1 MSHSNST
8 PNSSTNGHYG
18 DEAKMSRA
26 ALTLA
31 ALGIVFGDIG
41 TSPLYAVREAF
52 HGPNAI
58 VPSAENILGVLS
70 LIVWSLITVISVK
83 YLMFVMR
90 ADNKGEGGVLALTA
104 LASPPQSGASTGLPR
119 LILYLGLFG
128 SALLF
133 GDGVI
138 TPAISV
144 LSAIEGLKV
153 ATPFFEPYVI
163 PITLGILFGLFSVQ
177 RHGTGR
183 IGRVFGPVILLWFL
197 VIGALGIFG
206 ITKDPVVLRAIDPSY
221 GLAFLSSNGIASL
234 AILGAV
240 FLVVTGGEALY
251 ADMGHL
257 GKSPIQTAW
266 FVAAFPALLLNYF
279 GQGALILTQPE
290 AVENPFYLLAPS
302 WALYV
307 LVVIA
312 TMATVIASQAL
323 ISGVYSLTRQAI
335 QLGFFPRMKIIH
347 TSSHEIGQIYIPSM
361 NWIMFALTAW
371 LVITFGSSSALA
383 SAYGIAVSTTM
394 VITTVLACTVA
405 WGKWNWKWYYV
416 AGAFV
421 VLVTIDLV
429 FFVANLTKIADGGW
443 FPLTLGAVMF
453 TLMTTWR
460 KGRQILAR
468 RLAEQ
473 TSPLSEF
480 LMSLRTMKVARV
492 PGSAIFMSGSS
503 EGTPLALAHNVRHNR
518 VLHQKNAILTVLS
531 EEVPHIDPA
540 ERLELTTIGEGF
552 YRLVA
557 RYGFMES
564 PDINDILKCAATK
577 GVPFELSDITFFL
590 GRETILPTHREGMA
604 IWRERIFAFM
614 SQNSERATAFF
625 NIPPDQVVEV
635 GFLVEF

>member
-1 MSHSNST
+1 MSHSSST

-104 LASPPQSGASTGLPR
+104 LASPPQKALVMGWPR
-119 LILYLGLFG
+119 IALYLGLFG
-128 SALLF
+128 SALLC
-133 GDGVI
+133 GEGVI

-144 LSAIEGLKV
+144 LSAVEGLKI
-153 ATPFFEPYVI
+153 ATPVFEHYVI
-163 PITLGILFGLFSVQ
+163 PITLGILWTLFSVQ
-177 RHGTGR
+177 RHGTSR
-183 IGRVFGPVILLWFL
+183 IGQVFGPVILVWFL
-197 VIGALGIFG
+197 TIGTLGIYG
-206 ITKDPVVLRAIDPSY
+206 IVMNPMVLRAIDPTF
-221 GLAFLSSNGIASL
+221 AFGFLGENGLSSL
-234 AILGAV
+234 AVMGAV
-240 FLVVTGGEALY
+240 FLVVTGAEALY

-266 FVAAFPALLLNYF
+266 FVVVLPCLLLNYF
-279 GQGALILTQPE
+279 GQGALLLSKPE
-290 AVENPFYLLAPS
+290 AVENPFFLLAPD
-302 WALYV
+302 WALYP
-307 LVVIA
+307 LVFIA
-312 TMATVIASQAL
+312 TMAAVIASQAL

-347 TSSHEIGQIYIPSM
+347 TSSQEIGQIYIPSM
-361 NWIMFALTAW
+361 NWIMFALTVW
-371 LVITFGSSSALA
+371 LVVTFGSSSALA
-383 SAYGIAVSTTM
+383 AAYGIAVSTVM
-394 VITTVLACTVA
+394 VISTILACTVA
-405 WGKWNWKWYYV
+405 FDRWHWKWYYV
-416 AGAFV
+416 AG
-421 VLVTIDLV
+421 VLSFLLTIDLSY
-429 FFVANLTKIADGGW
+429 FVANLSKIADGGW